1 MVNYKKAEDLDE
13 NVVDKLNRNKY
24 KDILSNRKC
33 F

>member
-1 MVNYKKAEDLDE
+1 MVNYKKAEDLDK
-13 NVVDKLNRNKY
+13 NVDKLNRNKY

>member
-13 NVVDKLNRNKY
+13 NVDKLNRNKY